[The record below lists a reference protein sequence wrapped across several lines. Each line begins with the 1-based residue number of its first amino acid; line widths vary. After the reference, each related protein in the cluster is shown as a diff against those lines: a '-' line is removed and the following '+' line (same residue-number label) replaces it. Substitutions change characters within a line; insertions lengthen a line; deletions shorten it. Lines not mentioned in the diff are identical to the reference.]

1 MFSDT
6 INGLSRTF
14 RHQAFGLFI
23 LRFVTG
29 LIFLVHGAAKVGAVE
44 NVAQFFGTIGLAPS
58 LEWAWFIGILEV
70 LGGAALILGVATRF
84 FGAVL
89 GIEMIVAILL
99 TGVGKG
105 FNAHA
110 FELLLAAAAFAIAF
124 IGSGS
129 WSLFKM
135 ECDNCGGFLCEGDV
149 CVPVEGV

>member
-6 INGLSRTF
+6 INGISRTF

-29 LIFLVHGAAKVGAVE
+29 LIFLIHGATKVGGVQA
-44 NVAQFFGTIGLAPS
+44 VAQFFGTIGLSPS

-89 GIEMIVAILL
+89 GIEMVVAILL
-99 TGVGKG
+99 TGLGRG
-105 FNAHA
+105 FGAHE
-110 FELLLAAAAFAIAF
+110 FELLLGAASFAIAL

-129 WSLFKM
+129 WSLYKM

-149 CVPVEGV
+149 CVPVERV